1 MGWDRTCSVAQLH
14 GPMDPALVWQ
24 LGGDVV
30 AGGQGAS
37 SSGQPH
43 AAALGLHPW
52 LVAYRH
58 AARKRGGHTYAAA
71 ASVQVEKQ
79 VLLSL
84 EPNVRFSL
92 SRWTSS

>member
-1 MGWDRTCSVAQLH
+1 
-14 GPMDPALVWQ
+14 MDPALVWQ

-30 AGGQGAS
+30 VGGPGAS
-37 SSGQPH
+37 SSGQPR
-43 AAALGLHPW
+43 AAALEHHPW

-58 AARKRGGHTYAAA
+58 AARKRVVRTYVAA

-79 VLLSL
+79 ELLFL

-92 SRWTSS
+92 SQWTSSLVG